1 MKKIL
6 IPIICCITA
15 VSVSAQQDRK
25 GKLTYT
31 DQSPIAFVDIIIQDG
46 DKIIDEIS
54 TDENGEYSIAL
65 LPGGNYIFRIEE
77 NGSLLHSQTVI
88 VDDNAEIG
96 IISVAKPENV
106 SLKEAVV
113 TSQKKLIEKKVDR
126 LVFNVDQAEGAK
138 GGNALDALRLAPR
151 IKVDENSDAI
161 SIIGKGTV
169 TVMIDDRLMQ
179 MSSTQLA
186 NYLKTIRAEEIEK
199 IEVITN
205 PPAKYDATGNSGII
219 NIVLKNGKKDSLNG
233 SLSSSYSQQKY
244 AGYNVSGNINYR
256 KGKWTLNTNIYNGYN
271 NWFNRSKNDITYENE
286 FWSTSGYNKNGNKYT
301 GGRIGADYEINE
313 KLITG
318 FNLDLGQGDGTYD
331 NEAITSIY
339 DLPAK
344 TINRYITTDR
354 RGSGWDWKYLGLNY
368 HIIKKFDTEGKK
380 LTFDF
385 DYSNN
390 VEGDIAKSISNEFDS
405 NWAAIGGKYQGNNT
419 DVQQKSNRFNLSLDM
434 EHPINDWKMNYG
446 TRLRW
451 AKDESDNLRFIKENQ
466 DADFNEDPLSTSHYQ
481 YNENILAL
489 YYSIERKFGE
499 KWTAKAGLRY
509 EHAGVKGFI
518 QNENLTYKNNFDGLY
533 PTAYV
538 MYEAS
543 ENNTFTLNYS
553 RRVQRPFIWYLNPMR
568 TVINDYMVNE
578 GNPNLTPANSSNFE
592 LEYAYKDL
600 SVSSIY
606 YKLEE
611 NIFEQVNIVDP
622 ETKITTNKPINFG
635 KNYSIGFSENLNLK
649 PYKWWKL
656 NASADVY
663 YRKVISRIPEV
674 NNLDGLTGEFRLT
687 NNLELNKKKT
697 LFANYTFA
705 YYTKSYEG
713 LSTIGDFMRHSAG
726 FRAMIFDKKLQL
738 SVNVYNLLENKN
750 GTYRNISNGI
760 VTDNFY
766 NAYRNFRVGITY
778 NFGKQFNMEK
788 SKSNQEQGGKG

>member
-1 MKKIL
+1 MKKLL
-6 IPIICCITA
+6 IPIVCCIA
-15 VSVSAQQDRK
+15 VNVSAQQDRK
-25 GKLTYT
+25 GKLTYS
-31 DQSPIAFVDIIIQDG
+31 DQSPVAFVDIIIQNG

-54 TDENGEYSIAL
+54 TDENGDYSID
-65 LPGGNYIFRIEE
+65 LPEGNYIIRIEE
-77 NGSLLHSQTVI
+77 NGSLLHSQTII
-88 VDDNAEIG
+88 VDNNSEIG
-96 IISVAKPENV
+96 IISIAKPENV

-151 IKVDENSDAI
+151 IKVDENSETV
-161 SIIGKGTV
+161 SIIGKGNV

-186 NYLKTIRAEEIEK
+186 NYLKTIRAEDIEK
-199 IEVITN
+199 IEIITN
-205 PPAKYDATGNSGII
+205 PPAKYDATGNSGIV

-233 SLSSSYSQQKY
+233 SLSSTYSQQKY

-256 KGKWTLNTNIYNGYN
+256 KGKWTLNSNIYNGYN
-271 NWFNRSKNDITYENE
+271 NWFQRVKNDITYDDQ
-286 FWSTSGYNKNGNKYT
+286 FWSTSGYNKNGNKYV
-301 GGRIGADYEINE
+301 GGRIGADYEIND

-331 NEAITSIY
+331 NEGTTSIFS
-339 DLPAK
+339 LPQR
-344 TINRYITTDR
+344 TISRYISTDR
-354 RGSGWDWKYLGLNY
+354 RGSNWDWKYLGLNY

-390 VEGDIAKSISNEFDS
+390 VEGDISKSISNEFNSD
-405 NWAAIGGKYQGNNT
+405 WAEIADKYQGNIA
-419 DVQQKSNRFNLSLDM
+419 DIQQKSNRFNISIDM

-451 AKDESDNLRFIKENQ
+451 AIDESDNKRFTKDKITDYTE
-466 DADFNEDPLSTSHYQ
+466 DTDFRSRYQ
-481 YNENILAL
+481 YNENIYAL

-509 EHAGVKGFI
+509 EHASVKGI
-518 QNENLTYKNNFDGLY
+518 IKTNNTEFNNKFDGLY

-538 MYEAS
+538 MYQAS
-543 ENNTFTLNYS
+543 ENNSFTLNYS

-568 TVINDYMVNE
+568 TIINDYQINE

-622 ETKITTNKPINFG
+622 ETKITTNKPLNFG
-635 KNYSIGFSENLNLK
+635 KTYSIGFSENLNLK

-656 NASADVY
+656 NASADVF
-663 YRKVISRIPEV
+663 YRKVISKIPEA
-674 NNLDGLTGEFRLT
+674 NYNLDGLTGEFRVT

-705 YYTKSYEG
+705 YYTKSYDG

-738 SVNVYNLLENKN
+738 SVNVYNLLENRN

-760 VTDNFY
+760 ITDNFY
-766 NAYRNFRVGITY
+766 NAYRNFRIGLTY

>member
-1 MKKIL
+1 MKKLL
-6 IPIICCITA
+6 IPIICCIA
-15 VSVSAQQDRK
+15 VNVSAQQDRK
-25 GKLTYT
+25 GKLTYS
-31 DQSPIAFVDIIIQDG
+31 DQTPVAFVDIIIQDG

-54 TDENGEYSIAL
+54 TDENGDYSID
-65 LPGGNYIFRIEE
+65 LPEGNYIIRIEE
-77 NGSLLHSQTVI
+77 NGSLLHSQTII
-88 VDDNAEIG
+88 VDNNSEIG
-96 IISVAKPENV
+96 IISIAKPENV
-106 SLKEAVV
+106 TLKEAVV

-151 IKVDENSDAI
+151 IKVDENSETV
-161 SIIGKGTV
+161 SIIGKGNV

-186 NYLKTIRAEEIEK
+186 NYLKTIRAEDIEK
-199 IEVITN
+199 IEIITN
-205 PPAKYDATGNSGII
+205 PPAKYDATGNSGIV

-233 SLSSSYSQQKY
+233 SLSSTYSQQKN

-256 KGKWTLNTNIYNGYN
+256 KGKWTLNSNIYNGYN
-271 NWFNRSKNDITYENE
+271 NWFQRAKNDITYEDE
-286 FWSTSGYNKNGNKYT
+286 FWSTTGYNKNGNKYV
-301 GGRIGADYEINE
+301 GGRIGADYEIND

-331 NEAITSIY
+331 NEGTSNIFK
-339 DLPAK
+339 LPER
-344 TINRYITTDR
+344 TFSRYISTDR
-354 RGSGWDWKYLGLNY
+354 RGSNWDWSYLGLNY

-390 VEGDIAKSISNEFDS
+390 VEGDISKSISNEFNSDGTEI
-405 NWAAIGGKYQGNNT
+405 ADKYQGNIA
-419 DVQQKSNRFNLSLDM
+419 DIQQKSNRFNISIDM

-451 AKDESDNLRFIKENQ
+451 AIDESDNKRFTKDRITDYTE
-466 DADFNEDPLSTSHYQ
+466 DTDFRSRYQ
-481 YNENILAL
+481 YNENIYAL

-509 EHAGVKGFI
+509 EHASVKGI
-518 QNENLTYKNNFDGLY
+518 IKTNNTEFNNKFDGLY

-538 MYEAS
+538 MYQAS

-553 RRVQRPFIWYLNPMR
+553 RRVQRPFIWYLNPMK
-568 TVINDYMVNE
+568 TIINEYQIQE

-622 ETKITTNKPINFG
+622 TTKVATNKPINFG
-635 KNYSIGFSENLNLK
+635 RNYSIGFSENLNLK

-663 YRKVISRIPEV
+663 YRKVISKIPEV
-674 NNLDGLTGEFRLT
+674 KNLDGLTGEFRLT

-713 LSTIGDFMRHSAG
+713 LTTIGDFMRHSAG

-738 SVNVYNLLENKN
+738 SVNVYNLLENRN

-760 VTDNFY
+760 ITDNFY
-766 NAYRNFRVGITY
+766 NAYRNFRVGLTY